1 MKEKRKMGKIASE
14 IKRIQIEEKL
24 TLPELFAKYPH
35 LARLQLEEL
44 LEENTKEKKKLLLG

>member
-1 MKEKRKMGKIASE
+1 MGKIALE

-24 TLPELFAKYPH
+24 TLPQVFEKYPH

-44 LEENTKEKKKLLLG
+44 LEEETSNIKQVLKG

>member
-1 MKEKRKMGKIASE
+1 MGKIAIE

-24 TLPELFAKYPH
+24 TLPEVFQKYPH

-44 LEENTKEKKKLLLG
+44 LEEEAKTTKKVLLG